1 MRRLRNWLDLA
12 LIGCALLA
20 ATPAQ
25 AGWKLIPARVAV
37 NLGGITITPA
47 SDWNQ
52 ASARPGERGT
62 SWTHDGFDLNRF
74 EVFAA
79 VPSGAPLYK
88 ERSRR
93 SQPMPKFDSTM
104 LLPDLA
110 DYFERSFR
118 AQYGLSNYTV
128 AEVRPTWFGGYAGL
142 QVRYYYSVPG
152 DELWRQGLVRLAMVR
167 GKLYAANFAAPQ
179 LHYFNAGLPEAVM
192 MMESVR
198 F

>member
-1 MRRLRNWLDLA
+1 MKQLRNWLASA
-12 LIGCALLA
+12 LFGVAIASA
-20 ATPAQ
+20 APAQ

-52 ASARPGERGT
+52 ASARPGERGF
-62 SWTHDGFDLNRF
+62 SWTHDGFELNRF
-74 EVFAA
+74 ETFAA
-79 VPSGAPLYK
+79 VPDGMPLYK
-88 ERSRR
+88 QKSRR

-110 DYFERSFR
+110 DFFERSFR
-118 AQYGLSNYTV
+118 AQYDLSDYTV
-128 AEVRPTWFGGYAGL
+128 AEIRPARFGGYAGV
-142 QVRYYYSVPG
+142 QVRYYYSLPN
-152 DELWRQGLVRLAMVR
+152 DELWRQGLVRLALVR

-179 LHYFNAGLPEAVM
+179 LHFFNAGLAEAVTM
-192 MMESVR
+192 MDSAR